1 MSKTL
6 IVAAMVAVLGVAA
19 CAKKEPPAP
28 APEPVTVE
36 PTTGKYK

>member
-19 CAKKEPPAP
+19 CAKKEPPPAP
-28 APEPVTVE
+28 APVTVE